1 MLGAPQSLE
10 QGKFSSADQFQYAS
24 RQEGDGARSAHF
36 VAFRVSFAL
45 QAFVVRDFAEVA
57 QFVVNTPHNVF
68 RPGFLEDWK
77 SPFLPNVMG
86 GIYIP
91 IQEGQ

>member
-1 MLGAPQSLE
+1 
-10 QGKFSSADQFQYAS
+10 
-24 RQEGDGARSAHF
+24 
-36 VAFRVSFAL
+36 
-45 QAFVVRDFAEVA
+45 VRDFAEVA